1 MKAILAGLAL
11 LLSFSL
17 PAVANDDAPQ
27 KTVKEVADVV
37 LREILENKEKLEQS
51 PEFLLMLVEEQMM
64 PIIDDRLMSRLAL
77 GDNWEKIDSE
87 QQDQFIEGFKR
98 LLVKTYA
105 GAFKA
110 YTGQDVTYGDTR
122 YNSSKSKAIVNSQ
135 IEMSSGSPVR
145 LQYRLYKNKDG
156 EWLVYDAN
164 IAGLSLIKTYR
175 IQFAEQIEKEGVEQT
190 ISKLNS
196 VQL

>member
-17 PAVANDDAPQ
+17 PVVANDDAPQ
-27 KTVKEVADVV
+27 KIVKEVADVV
-37 LREILENKEKLEQS
+37 LREILENKEKLEQG

-77 GDNWEKIDSE
+77 GDNWEKIDAE

>member
-1 MKAILAGLAL
+1 MKQVLSILVMLCLTLGQSHAAD
-11 LLSFSL
+11 SK
-17 PAVANDDAPQ
+17 PKQ
-27 KTVKEVADVV
+27 TVKEVADVV
-37 LREILENKEKLEQS
+37 LAQILENKDKLEQG
-51 PEFLLMLVEEQMM
+51 PEFLMKLVETHML
-64 PIIDDRLMSRLAL
+64 PIIDQRLMSRLAL
-77 GDNWEKIDSE
+77 GDNWSNIDE
-87 QQDQFIEGFKR
+87 AQKQDFITGFKR

-110 YTGQDVTYGDTR
+110 YTGQAVTYGDTR
-122 YNSSKSKAIVNSQ
+122 FNKSRSKAIVNSE
-135 IEMSSGSPVR
+135 IEMSSGSPIR
-145 LQYRLYKNKDG
+145 LQYRLYQNDDG

-175 IQFAEQIEKEGVEQT
+175 IQFSEQIEKEGIDQT